1 MSDIQSMTL
10 ACGIAPL
17 KEMVANLRLLT
28 EECVF
33 KITEEGIETSVV
45 DSSHSCL
52 LFSHLPAKTLTSID
66 IEGEVKIAVNLESLE
81 SALKLGD
88 KSSVVKMTLGEYGS
102 FLKLDVGGVKKS
114 IRLLDIALVKTPPLP
129 QIELDLQAEVGG
141 ASFKKGVDAVKT
153 VGEAAKLHYDGSIF
167 TLSADSTMESVEAP
181 LEVIQLRKGGDDAV
195 ATLFSTPFLTKMTKS
210 LSKEVKISFGEQKPI
225 QLESNKGNLL
235 FNWFLAP
242 RISDI

>member
-33 KITEEGIETSVV
+33 TITEEGIETSVV

-141 ASFKKGVDAVKT
+141 SSFKKGVDAVKT

-181 LEVIQLRKGGDDAV
+181 LEVIKLQKGGDDAV

>member
-1 MSDIQSMTL
+1 
-10 ACGIAPL
+10 
-17 KEMVANLRLLT
+17 
-28 EECVF
+28 
-33 KITEEGIETSVV
+33 
-45 DSSHSCL
+45 
-52 LFSHLPAKTLTSID
+52 
-66 IEGEVKIAVNLESLE
+66 
-81 SALKLGD
+81 
-88 KSSVVKMTLGEYGS
+88 
-102 FLKLDVGGVKKS
+102 
-114 IRLLDIALVKTPPLP
+114 
-129 QIELDLQAEVGG
+129 
-141 ASFKKGVDAVKT
+141 VKT

-181 LEVIQLRKGGDDAV
+181 LEVIKLQKGGDDAV